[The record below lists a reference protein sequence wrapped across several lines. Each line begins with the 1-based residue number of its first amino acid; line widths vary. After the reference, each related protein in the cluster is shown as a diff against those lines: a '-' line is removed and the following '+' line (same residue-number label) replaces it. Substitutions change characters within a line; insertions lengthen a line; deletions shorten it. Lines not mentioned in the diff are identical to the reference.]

1 MGEHLQHV
9 YACTSANKQ
18 LNILET
24 THQSANQCTY
34 CGLARS
40 PNMFSRPADAEHLPM
55 LLGPPQPDPC
65 FFGPRSSPDDLQYT
79 LFLQMFQ

>member
-55 LLGPPQPDPC
+55 LLGPPQP
-65 FFGPRSSPDDLQYT
+65 RSM
-79 LFLQMFQ
+79 FLRTAVVSG